1 MAGHGDRAA
10 MASGD
15 GRYAIPTQATA
26 LIGRDEDLD
35 AVRRLLLNPE
45 VRLLT
50 LTGPPGVGKTRLAI
64 AVSESL
70 ADRFSGGARFID
82 LTSVQDANSVLPA
95 IADALG
101 AAGGPGQSTMEGLR
115 GGVEDEDTL
124 LVLDNFEHVIE
135 AGRQL
140 PALLGS
146 FPSLKLLVTSRIA
159 VRLSWEQQYPVSP
172 LRLPDPDCATMEE
185 ALSSPSAALFAA
197 RARAVQPHV
206 FDGDS
211 NASEL
216 VDLCGRLEG
225 LPLAIE
231 LAAAQAKVF
240 PLPEITSRLERRLAF
255 LQTPAGDVPHR
266 HSTLRAAI
274 GWSYSL
280 LGPEEQAV
288 FRALGA
294 FAASF
299 GFRAAESICANAARS
314 VEAATRAIGGLV
326 DASLVQSV
334 ALPDGRHR
342 LVMLETVREYAAE
355 CLSNSG
361 EERATRE
368 RHASYYLGLA
378 AEARAEIEGPNQCQC
393 LEHLDA
399 DHGNFGLTL
408 RHLAK
413 SGDVSST
420 AELVDALWRFW
431 WMRGHLA
438 LGRQH
443 LSALLAHPELEPG
456 SRARARVLLCSGIL
470 AVWQSDYA
478 EAEAALKEAVEIA
491 RAESDS
497 RTLAYALT
505 FLCRWARDLGLNDA
519 GLPGFEAVDIQRA
532 LCDRWGLGLALHF
545 LGLAVMRAEP
555 AAARFHF
562 EESAAIFRE
571 LGTRGDLAMPLRG
584 LGMIAY
590 QAGDFASAR
599 RLLEESATYFLE
611 RGDEW
616 SAGMVAHDLGY
627 VAYSQGRLDEAA
639 DRFQE
644 GLRNWMRL
652 GNRRGQIACVAG
664 LAGVAVGMGKAAEAR
679 ALLTAVDMMTAATGI
694 ALEPTDLATLGE
706 IRAAIRRQAG
716 NEVRSLGPTNL
727 EDAVRRGLEIAEAA
741 ASAGSQVDARATTL
755 GAGVLSRRELEVASL
770 VRLGFSNRQ
779 IAADLVISEGTAG
792 LHVKHILAK
801 LGFRSRAQVAAWAVE
816 HGLDAPAR
824 VVTE

>member
-1 MAGHGDRAA
+1 

-15 GRYAIPTQATA
+15 GRYAIPSQATA

-35 AVRRLLLNPE
+35 GVRRLLLNPE

-64 AVSESL
+64 AVAESL
-70 ADRFSGGARFID
+70 ADRFSGGTPFVD
-82 LTSVQDANSVLPA
+82 LTTIQDADSVVPA
-95 IADALG
+95 MADALG
-101 AAGGPGQSTMEGLR
+101 ASGGPDQVALEGE
-115 GGVEDEDTL
+115 GDTL

-140 PALLGS
+140 PAILGS
-146 FPSLKLLVTSRIA
+146 VPWLKLLVTSRVP
-159 VRLSWEQQYPVSP
+159 VRLSWEQQYPVST
-172 LRLPDPDCATMEE
+172 LALPAPDCATIEE
-185 ALSSPSAALFAA
+185 ALGSPSAALFAA
-197 RARAVQPHV
+197 RARAVDPHV
-206 FDGDS
+206 FHGDN
-211 NASEL
+211 NAVEL

-240 PLPEITSRLERRLAF
+240 PLPEITSRLQRRLAF
-255 LQTPAGDVPHR
+255 LQTTAGDVPHR

-280 LGPEEQAV
+280 LGPEEQSA
-288 FRALGA
+288 FRRLGA

-299 GFRAAESICANAARS
+299 GFRAAESICADAS
-314 VEAATRAIGGLV
+314 ESLEAATRAIGGLV

-334 ALPDGRHR
+334 TLADGQHR
-342 LVMLETVREYAAE
+342 LVMLETIREYAAE

-361 EERATRE
+361 EEGVTRG
-368 RHASYYLGLA
+368 RHASYYLSLA
-378 AEARAEIEGPNQCQC
+378 VEAQAAIEGSNQRQW
-393 LEHLDA
+393 LDRLDA
-399 DHGNFGLTL
+399 DHGNFGLVL
-408 RHLAK
+408 RHLVQC
-413 SGDVSST
+413 GEISSA

-443 LSALLAHPELEPG
+443 LSMLLAHPELG
-456 SRARARVLLCSGIL
+456 HVSRARARVLLSSGIL

-478 EAEAALKEAVEIA
+478 EAGAALTEAVEIA
-491 RAESDS
+491 RVEGDS

-505 FLCRWARDLGLNDA
+505 FLGRRARDLGME
-519 GLPGFEAVDIQRA
+519 EAVQLGSEAVHIQRA
-532 LCDRWGLGLALHF
+532 STDRWGLGLALHF
-545 LGLAVMRAEP
+545 LGLSLMRADP
-555 AAARFHF
+555 AAARLHF
-562 EESAAIFRE
+562 EESAAFFRE
-571 LGTRGDLAMPLRG
+571 LETQSDLAMPLRG
-584 LGMIAY
+584 LAMLAY
-590 QAGDFASAR
+590 QAGDFAGAR
-599 RLLEESATYFLE
+599 RLLEESATYFLD

-639 DRFQE
+639 DRFAE
-644 GLRNWMRL
+644 GLRNWRRL

-664 LAGVAVGMGKAAEAR
+664 LAGVATGMGRAAEAR
-679 ALLTAVDMMTAATGI
+679 ALLAAVDMMTAESGI
-694 ALEPTDLATLGE
+694 TLEPTDLATQGE
-706 IRAAIRRQAG
+706 IRAAIHRQAG
-716 NEVRSLGPTNL
+716 DEARGSGSANL
-727 EDAVRRGLEIAEAA
+727 EDTVRMGLEIADAA
-741 ASAGSQVDARATTL
+741 ASPGSPVDTRATTL
-755 GAGVLSRRELEVASL
+755 EAGILSRRELEVAAL
-770 VRLGFSNRQ
+770 VRLGFSNKQ

-816 HGLDAPAR
+816 RDLVAPSR
-824 VVTE
+824 GVTK

>member
-1 MAGHGDRAA
+1 MAL
-10 MASGD
+10 GD
-15 GRYAIPTQATA
+15 GRYAIPPQATV

-35 AVRRLLLNPE
+35 GVRRLLLSPE

-70 ADRFSGGARFID
+70 ADRFSGGARFVD
-82 LTSVQDANSVLPA
+82 LTSVQDASSVFPA

-101 AAGGPGQSTMEGLR
+101 ASGDPGQSALEVLQGK
-115 GGVEDEDTL
+115 VDDEDTL
-124 LVLDNFEHVIE
+124 LVLDNFEHVIG
-135 AGRQL
+135 AGGQL
-140 PALLGS
+140 PALLGA
-146 FPSLKLLVTSRIA
+146 FPSLKLLVTSRIP

-172 LRLPDPDCATMEE
+172 LALPAVDCATMEE
-185 ALSSPSAALFAA
+185 VLGSPSAALFAA

-206 FDGDS
+206 FHGDN
-211 NASEL
+211 NAVEL

-299 GFRAAESICANAARS
+299 GFKAAESICTKAAGS
-314 VEAATRAIGGLV
+314 PEAATRAIGGLV

-334 ALPDGRHR
+334 ALPDGQHR
-342 LVMLETVREYAAE
+342 LVMLETIREYAAE

-368 RHASYYLGLA
+368 RHASYYLSLA
-378 AEARAEIEGPNQCQC
+378 VEAQEEIEGSNQRQW
-393 LEHLDA
+393 LDHLDA
-399 DHGNFGLTL
+399 DQGNFGLVL
-408 RHLAK
+408 RHFAQ
-413 SGDVSST
+413 SGDLASA

-519 GLPGFEAVDIQRA
+519 GLPGSEAVDIQRA
-532 LCDRWGLGLALHF
+532 LSDRWGLGLALHF
-545 LGLAVMRAEP
+545 LGLAVMRGEP

-590 QAGDFASAR
+590 QAGDFAAAR
-599 RLLEESATYFLE
+599 ELLEESGTYFLE

-639 DRFQE
+639 DRFAE

-664 LAGVAVGMGKAAEAR
+664 LAGVAAGLGRAAEAR
-679 ALLTAVDMMTAATGI
+679 SLLAAVDLMTAETGI

-706 IRAAIRRQAG
+706 IRAAVRRLAG
-716 NEVRSLGPTNL
+716 EGLPGARRTSL
-727 EDAVRRGLEIAEAA
+727 EDAVLNGLAIAEEAA
-741 ASAGSQVDARATTL
+741 NGRLRSEAGTTMP
-755 GAGVLSRRELEVASL
+755 AAETLSRREIEVAAL
-770 VRLGFSNRQ
+770 VRLGLSNKQ
-779 IAADLVISEGTAG
+779 IAASLVISEGTAG

-816 HGLDAPAR
+816 RGLEAPTGG
-824 VVTE
+824 VPGED